1 MRNKLVVG
9 NWKMNLTRAQAT
21 AAIESLV
28 LLVDPK
34 TEVEVAICPPY
45 LTIECVANL
54 LKSSHFRVGAQDVFW
69 MSAGAFTGSVS
80 ASMLA
85 DAGCSLCIVG
95 HSETRGRF
103 GKLEVPPSTLPYF
116 AETDE
121 TVNLKIK
128 ALLYQSIHPILCVGE
143 TLDERNAEQTDEVI
157 AAQLK
162 GALAGVEGA
171 EFYNGVVAY
180 EPVWAIGT
188 GKTCDNAEANRV
200 CGFIRSQLRTIL
212 DEDAAESI
220 RILYGGSVK
229 PANARELFG
238 QPEIDGGLVGGAS
251 LDPDDF
257 SEIVRSA

>member
-103 GKLEVPPSTLPYF
+103 GKLEVPRALSFTTESWHTSRFGRSVRAKHATMPKPIVFVALF
-116 AETDE
+116 AA
-121 TVNLKIK
+121 N
-128 ALLYQSIHPILCVGE
+128 
-143 TLDERNAEQTDEVI
+143 
-157 AAQLK
+157 
-162 GALAGVEGA
+162 
-171 EFYNGVVAY
+171 Y
-180 EPVWAIGT
+180 EPSSTRMQPNQLGSCTV
-188 GKTCDNAEANRV
+188 EASSQPTRESSLV
-200 CGFIRSQLRTIL
+200 SPKSMVDSSAVQAWIRTTS
-212 DEDAAESI
+212 
-220 RILYGGSVK
+220 
-229 PANARELFG
+229 ARL
-238 QPEIDGGLVGGAS
+238 
-251 LDPDDF
+251 
-257 SEIVRSA
+257 SEVREVH

>member
-116 AETDE
+116 A
-121 TVNLKIK
+121 
-128 ALLYQSIHPILCVGE
+128 
-143 TLDERNAEQTDEVI
+143 
-157 AAQLK
+157 
-162 GALAGVEGA
+162 ALAGVEGA